1 MLKIKGIILKQK
13 LQENGIRLEDA
24 AKTLG
29 VSRPTLTNWCS
40 REKLGED
47 ILENVKSKLNIDLAE
62 GMENDSSSNDAL
74 PPIVQA
80 LIQSK
85 DEMIKELKED
95 KEKLFNLLQLKGNQ
109 K

>member
-13 LQENGIRLEDA
+13 LQEKGIRLEDA
-24 AKTLG
+24 AKELG

-47 ILENVKSKLNIDLAE
+47 IISNVKSKLNIDLTE
-62 GMENDSSSNDAL
+62 GVENDLTSNDVL